1 MSNTVRIWIGFTAM
15 CVAMAMAVL
24 DIQVVASSFTTIQAY
39 FHVTSDQL
47 SWIQTSYLMAE
58 VIAIPLTGWL
68 TRAVSLRWMF
78 AAATFGFTLA
88 SLACALCETLPM
100 LIAVRVVQGFCGG
113 MLIPGVFTSV
123 FSMMPEK
130 HRVPATALAGTL
142 AVLAPTV
149 GPAVGGY
156 LTEHYSWHAIFL
168 INLAPGA
175 LVTALVAG
183 FVRVG
188 SAELSEFRRIDYR
201 AIGLAAVFLA
211 TLELVLKEAPKHDWQ
226 GLFVYASI
234 ALCTVTGTAAIWRSL
249 HKPHPFVDLSRFRE
263 STFTL
268 GCVLSFVLGLGLYG
282 SVYLLAIFLGLI
294 RDHSPLEIGKIMIV
308 SGAAQLMTA
317 PIAAWLETRTNPRL
331 LTVVGY
337 GLFAAG
343 LLANGFESVTT
354 DFDGLF
360 WPQVLRGASV
370 MLCILPA
377 TRLALDTLMPGEVAD
392 GSALF
397 NLMRNL
403 GGAIGIALVDT
414 ILAQRTPTH
423 VTELATRLQ
432 AGDREA
438 ARIVGL
444 PMQLFH
450 GHDMGPVDETMRA
463 IAEPLVKK
471 AALVQSFNEAW
482 LSIGVLFALSLLVVP
497 WMRRIPRSSM
507 GPASDAINV

>member
-1 MSNTVRIWIGFTAM
+1 MSSIVRIWIGFTAM

-24 DIQVVASSFTTIQAY
+24 DIQIVASSFTNIQTY
-39 FHVTSDQL
+39 FHVSADQL

-68 TRAVSLRWMF
+68 TRAASLRWMF
-78 AAATFGFTLA
+78 AAATLGFTLA
-88 SLACALCETLPM
+88 SLACALCETLPL

-123 FSMMPEK
+123 FSMMPER

-142 AVLAPTV
+142 AVLAPTI
-149 GPAVGGY
+149 GPAIGGY

-168 INLAPGA
+168 INLVPGA
-175 LVTALVAG
+175 IVTALVVG

-188 SAELSEFRRIDYR
+188 SADNSEFRRIDYR

-226 GLFVYASI
+226 GVFVYATISI
-234 ALCTVTGTAAIWRSL
+234 CTVTGIAAIWRSL
-249 HKPHPFVDLSRFRE
+249 THAHPFVDLSRFRE

-268 GCVLSFVLGLGLYG
+268 GCLLSFVLGLGLYG

-317 PIAAWLETRTNPRL
+317 PVAAWLETRTNPRL
-331 LTVVGY
+331 LTAVGY

-377 TRLALDTLMPGEVAD
+377 TRLALDTLMPQEVAD

-414 ILAQRTPTH
+414 ILVKRTPTH
-423 VTELATRLQ
+423 VTELANRLQ
-432 AGDREA
+432 AGDPDA

-444 PMQLFH
+444 PTQFFH
-450 GHDMGPVDETMRA
+450 GHNMGPVDETMRA
-463 IAEPLVKK
+463 FAEPLVKK

-482 LSIGVLFALSLLVVP
+482 LLIGALFALSLLLVP
-497 WMRRIPRSSM
+497 WMRRVPRSAL
-507 GPASDAINV
+507 GPATDAVNV

>member
-1 MSNTVRIWIGFTAM
+1 M
-15 CVAMAMAVL
+15 CLGMAMAVL
-24 DIQVVASSFTTIQAY
+24 DIQIVASSFTTIQQY
-39 FHVTSDQL
+39 FHVTADQL
-47 SWIQTSYLMAE
+47 SWIQTGYLMAE

-68 TRAVSLRWMF
+68 TRAISLRWMF
-78 AAATFGFTLA
+78 SAATLGFTLA
-88 SLACALCETLPM
+88 SLGCALSEALPL
-100 LIAVRVVQGFCGG
+100 LIAIRVFQGFCGG

-130 HRVPATALAGTL
+130 HRVAATALAGTL
-142 AVLAPTV
+142 AVIAPTI

-156 LTEHYSWHAIFL
+156 LTEHYSWHWIFL
-168 INLAPGA
+168 INLAPGL
-175 LVTALVAG
+175 LVSALVAG
-183 FVRVG
+183 FVRIG
-188 SAELSEFRRIDYR
+188 GTDLTEFRRIDYR

-226 GLFVYASI
+226 GLFVYAWMGVC
-234 ALCTVTGTAAIWRSL
+234 AVTGTAAIWRSL
-249 HKPHPFVDLSRFRE
+249 TRPHPFVDLSRFHER
-263 STFTL
+263 TFTL

-282 SVYLLAIFLGLI
+282 SVYLLAIFLGLV

-308 SGAAQLMTA
+308 SGAAQLFTA

-331 LTVVGY
+331 LTAMGY

-343 LLANGFESVTT
+343 MLTNGFESVTT

-360 WPQVLRGASV
+360 WPQILRGASV

-377 TRLALDTLMPGEVAD
+377 TRLALDTLVPTSVAD

-414 ILAQRTPTH
+414 ILVQRTPTH
-423 VTELATRLQ
+423 AEALGRRLQ
-432 AGDREA
+432 AGDADA
-438 ARIVGL
+438 ARLVGL
-444 PMQLFH
+444 PTEFFH

-463 IAEPLVKK
+463 IAEPLVRK

-482 LSIGVLFALSLLVVP
+482 LVIGALFTLSLLVVP
-497 WMRRIPRSSM
+497 FMRRIPQSPM
-507 GPASDAINV
+507 GPASERSGA

>member
-1 MSNTVRIWIGFTAM
+1 MSHTVRIWIGFTAM

-24 DIQVVASSFTTIQAY
+24 DIQIVASSFTTIQHY
-39 FHVTSDQL
+39 FHVTSDRL
-47 SWIQTSYLMAE
+47 SWIQTAYLMAE

-88 SLACALCETLPM
+88 SLGCAMCETLPL

-156 LTEHYSWHAIFL
+156 LTEHYTWHAIFL
-168 INLAPGA
+168 INLLPGVV
-175 LVTALVAG
+175 VTTLVAV

-188 SAELSEFRRIDYR
+188 EADPTEFRRIDYR
-201 AIGLAAVFLA
+201 AIALAAIFLA

-226 GLFVYASI
+226 GPFVYTTVAI
-234 ALCTVTGTAAIWRSL
+234 CAVTGVGAIWRSL
-249 HKPHPFVDLSRFRE
+249 YRPHPFVDLSRFHE
-263 STFTL
+263 LTFTL

-282 SVYLLAIFLGLI
+282 SVYLLAIFLGVI
-294 RDHSPLEIGKIMIV
+294 RNHSPLEIGTIMIV

-317 PIAAWLETRTNPRL
+317 PAAAWLETRTNPRL
-331 LTVVGY
+331 LTGIGY

-377 TRLALDTLMPGEVAD
+377 TRLALDTLLPGAVAD

-403 GGAIGIALVDT
+403 GGAIGIALIDT
-414 ILAQRTPTH
+414 ILVQRTPTH
-423 VTELATRLQ
+423 AAALATRLQ
-432 AGDREA
+432 AGDAGA

-444 PMQLFH
+444 PAEFFH
-450 GHDMGPVDETMRA
+450 GHDMGAVNETMRA
-463 IAEPLVKK
+463 FAEPLVRK

-482 LSIGVLFALSLLVVP
+482 LTIGVLFALSLFVLP
-497 WMRRIPRSSM
+497 FMRRVPLSPM
-507 GPASDAINV
+507 GPASDRKNA